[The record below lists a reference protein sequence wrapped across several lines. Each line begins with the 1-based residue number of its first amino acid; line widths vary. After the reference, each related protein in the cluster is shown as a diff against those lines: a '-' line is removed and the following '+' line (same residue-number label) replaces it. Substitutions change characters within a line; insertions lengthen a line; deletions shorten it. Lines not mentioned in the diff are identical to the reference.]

1 MSERLIL
8 KQSINTTAFFV
19 HKISCIETCAFTEI
33 KKESYTDNILTQV
46 RVTGKYV
53 RSLSSSGTVSAK
65 KTRETINAAQSADA
79 NYLRKIPITLV
90 DAIYS
95 ISCASQY
102 TFFRGNCDRSDR
114 SIGRWRRRR
123 HTEIRSLLFL
133 DEKGERA

>member
-19 HKISCIETCAFTEI
+19 REISCIETYAFPEV

-46 RVTGKYV
+46 GVTGKHA
-53 RSLSSSGTVSAK
+53 RSLSSNGMISAK

-79 NYLRKIPITLV
+79 NYLHKIPITLV

-95 ISCASQY
+95 VSMCVTIYILSFAGIATDQI
-102 TFFRGNCDRSDR
+102 DR
-114 SIGRWRRRR
+114 
-123 HTEIRSLLFL
+123 
-133 DEKGERA
+133 